1 MENVIKE
8 VKNNRVEAEVLIEYT
23 KTECSD
29 VKNVLPML
37 DVMLTNKPPNT
48 LKEWDWKIAEFIA
61 DRTSYVYVEIDA
73 DVNFEN
79 DEWGRSVAIGGG
91 TIPTGITIKDKENLM
106 ILRQE
111 VDDILN
117 HTANKIYKF
126 ISLENK
132 PKWKCQK
139 CDRFLGKKLSSLDE
153 IEKLLRIFNTGK
165 HWKCR
170 SCKTLNYFEFDDNG
184 IIFKSGA

>member
-1 MENVIKE
+1 MKNVIKE
-8 VKNNRVEAEVLIEYT
+8 VKNNRAEAEVLIDYA
-23 KTECSD
+23 KTECKD

-37 DVMLTNKPPNT
+37 DVILTNKPPNI
-48 LKEWDWKIAEFIA
+48 LKGWNWKIAQFIA

-79 DEWGRSVAIGGG
+79 DEWGRSVAVSGG
-91 TIPTGITIKDKENLM
+91 TTPIRITVEDKDNLM

-117 HTANKIYKF
+117 HTTDKIHKF
-126 ISLENK
+126 ISLKKK

-139 CDRFLGKKLSSLDE
+139 CNRFLGKGLSSLDE
-153 IEKLLRIFNTGK
+153 IKKLLRNFNIGK

-184 IIFKSGA
+184 IIFKSEA